1 MKKTLMQQD
10 MLMRTMIVLLTGLFT
25 ICGGA
30 FAAYDITI
38 ETVKPHVYILAA
50 DSLEGRGVGEVGE
63 AKAGLYIEN
72 MFKSAGLAP
81 KGDNGGFRQS
91 FDFVKRIEYGKKN
104 KLFVNGSEM
113 KMGVDYQPMRQSASM
128 TFDFSNPVFV
138 GYGITVPAAE
148 GTYDDYQGKDV
159 AGKAVIVLRHAPP
172 KESNPHVDLEK
183 YSSITDKINFAIEH
197 KATGILFVTPSD
209 HDDTLPSFGPVTV
222 QPKDLPI
229 LYLRR
234 TALENMKLAIDSP
247 LIATALGQ
255 TELIKTRDTGF
266 NVVGYLEGQSD
277 TTIIIGAHFDHLGW
291 GGEGSRYL
299 DTIPAIH
306 NGADDNASG
315 TAGVIELARYYASR
329 KESLHY
335 SLLFCAFSGEES
347 GLLGSSHYAKHMT
360 IDSSKVRMMI
370 NMDMI
375 GRLSGNDT
383 GLAVFGTGTAAEFK
397 PYFDSLTS
405 NDMKLAFREPGTGPS
420 DHTAFYNRNIPVL
433 HFFTGAHNDYHKPS
447 DDADLIDYD
456 GMVKVLNIVKGVIDT
471 FEKPSAVLAFQ
482 KTVDPMEGK
491 RMSSFSV
498 TLGIMPDYTADV
510 KGLKVDGVSSG
521 RPAEKAGILSGDVI
535 IKMGDLII
543 GDIGDY
549 MSALG
554 KFRKGDSTNVF
565 VVRAADTL
573 SLQVKF

>member
-1 MKKTLMQQD
+1 MNATIALFSS
-10 MLMRTMIVLLTGLFT
+10 LLVLSSTAL
-25 ICGGA
+25 
-30 FAAYDITI
+30 AAYDITI
-38 ETVKPHVYILAA
+38 ESVKPHVYILAA
-50 DSLEGRGVGEVGE
+50 DSLEGRGVGEAGE
-63 AKAGLYIEN
+63 EKAGRYIET

-81 KGDNGGFRQS
+81 KGENNSFRQS
-91 FDFVKRIEYGKKN
+91 FDFVKQIEMGSKN
-104 KLFVNGSEM
+104 KLFVNGVEM

-128 TFDFSNPVFV
+128 TFDFTNTVFV
-138 GYGITVPAAE
+138 GFGITIPAAE
-148 GTYDDYQGKDV
+148 GTYDDYLGKDV
-159 AGKAVIVLRHAPP
+159 AGKAVVVLRHTPP
-172 KESNPHVDLEK
+172 KDANPHVDFDK
-183 YSSITDKINFAIEH
+183 YSSITDKINFAVEH
-197 KATGILFVTPSD
+197 KAIGIFFVTPTS
-209 HDDTLPSFGPVTV
+209 HDDTLPSFGPVSV
-222 QPKDLPI
+222 QPKDIPI
-229 LYLRR
+229 LFLRR
-234 TALENMKLAIDSP
+234 SALERLKLAVDSP
-247 LIATALGQ
+247 LITSALGQ

-266 NVVGYLEGQSD
+266 NVVGLLEGKSD
-277 TTIIIGAHFDHLGW
+277 TTIVIGAHFDHLGW
-291 GGEGSRYL
+291 GHEGSRYL
-299 DTIPAIH
+299 DTIKAIH

-315 TAGVIELARYYASR
+315 VAGLIELARYYASR

-347 GLLGSSHYAKHMT
+347 GLLGSSQYAKHMT

-405 NDMKLAFREPGTGPS
+405 TDMKFAFREPGTGPS

-456 GMVKVLNIVKGVIDT
+456 GMVKVLNVVKGVIDK
-471 FEKPSAVLAFQ
+471 FEKPTAVLAFQ
-482 KTVDPMEGK
+482 KTVDPLEGK

-498 TLGIMPDYTADV
+498 TLGIMPDYTAEV
-510 KGLKVDGVSSG
+510 KGLKVDGVSPG
-521 RPAEKAGILSGDVI
+521 RPAEKAGILTGDII
-535 IKMGDLII
+535 IKMGELVI

-554 KFRKGDSTNVF
+554 KFRKGDSTRVF

-573 SLQVKF
+573 AVPVKF